1 MVKEVKTS
9 TLNCSEVL
17 RVVARFV
24 RGINERGLGKYFEDE
39 FVRDGW
45 GDLSPFLVPWI
56 KLIPRLRESIR
67 TSELLPDKQA
77 RLSRRT
83 VFEITPIR
91 NFSPRRRNRVIL
103 RRLPALDGYRAKS
116 IFWDS

>member
-24 RGINERGLGKYFEDE
+24 KGINERGLKDYFEDE

-45 GDLSPFLVPWI
+45 EKDGGAFWVSMPWVAV
-56 KLIPRLRESIR
+56 S
-67 TSELLPDKQA
+67 T
-77 RLSRRT
+77 
-83 VFEITPIR
+83 
-91 NFSPRRRNRVIL
+91 
-103 RRLPALDGYRAKS
+103 
-116 IFWDS
+116 